1 MCYSQKGLLQVT
13 QHNDSDLDSV
23 DTVRYLR
30 AGLTV
35 KGYMLSKKKKVAS
48 IFNKYYSTDGSR
60 NIINEIQICV
70 A

>member
-35 KGYMLSKKKKVAS
+35 KGYMLSKKKKLPL
-48 IFNKYYSTDGSR
+48 FLTNTTQLTDHA
-60 NIINEIQICV
+60 I
-70 A
+70 